1 MSAEDYKKISFGF
14 RPDNR
19 FFIFRDAA
27 AKKTGFSFR
36 IPFGQ
41 AAIHPI
47 QLIHLLLSP
56 VRILFLLIA
65 PVGQPEDSYACR
77 YDLGLSYA
85 ARKRE
90 IIFVSWNCQK
100 KKNFL

>member
-1 MSAEDYKKISFGF
+1 MKMIDFFLIEYQFRIKISIDREKEMSVKDYKKISFGF
-14 RPDNR
+14 RPD
-19 FFIFRDAA
+19 I
-27 AKKTGFSFR
+27 
-36 IPFGQ
+36 
-41 AAIHPI
+41 
-47 QLIHLLLSP
+47 
-56 VRILFLLIA
+56 FLLIA

-77 YDLGLSYA
+77 YDPGLSYA